1 MDRRHVLDRVRAA
14 VRERDQM
21 IRLISGRH
29 AAYVA
34 HCVVARQDESGA
46 LLLA

>member
-1 MDRRHVLDRVRAA
+1 MDRRHIFDRVRAA

-29 AAYVA
+29 AAHVA
-34 HCVVARQDESGA
+34 DRVVARQDESGA